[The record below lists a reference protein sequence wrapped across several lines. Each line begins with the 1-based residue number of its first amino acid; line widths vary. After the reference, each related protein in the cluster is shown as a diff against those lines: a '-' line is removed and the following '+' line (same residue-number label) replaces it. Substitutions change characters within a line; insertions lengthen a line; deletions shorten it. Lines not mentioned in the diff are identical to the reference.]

1 MVIIGVDQSLSNSAM
16 YEHRCLENIKKLYK
30 NSVKCDNQQQ
40 KKEIIEAE
48 MVSTPEGFTDISKM
62 SPSQSVTAKIPS
74 ARKPLNQFLE
84 ALDVK
89 HKTDVR
95 RLGSAK

>member
-1 MVIIGVDQSLSNSAM
+1 MVIIGFDQSLSNSAM

-48 MVSTPEGFTDISKM
+48 MVSTPEGFTDN
-62 SPSQSVTAKIPS
+62 SPIPTSQSTTVKKPNT
-74 ARKPLNQFLE
+74 RKLLCQFL
-84 ALDVK
+84 
-89 HKTDVR
+89 
-95 RLGSAK
+95 